1 MNLNLIIP
9 TTFGLESVAI
19 EECKKLGYPDLKAE
33 NGRIRLE
40 GGIDDI
46 VWCNL
51 NLRTADRVL
60 LEVGNFEAFSF
71 DELFENIKNLPWHL
85 YIPKNGEIHVTG
97 KSIKSQLHSIP
108 DCQAI
113 TKKAI
118 VSSLGEYYGI
128 NTLPED
134 GDYYKVEVKLS
145 DNMVSV
151 TIDTTGMGL
160 NKRGYRKEG
169 GIAPLRETIAAG
181 ICLLSDWK
189 PDKPLLDPFCGSG
202 TFLIE
207 AALIGKNIAPG
218 KLRSF
223 SAEAWPW
230 IPDKM
235 WKNARDQIVE
245 NEKKVKLELIGMDW
259 DPDIV
264 KQATNNA
271 ERAGVVDDIRFET
284 AEFNPEKLDFHGT
297 LITNPPYGER
307 VGEIDDVEEI
317 IYKLG
322 QWQKNDSRTS
332 FFILSPHP
340 QFEKIFG
347 KKANKNRKLFNGN
360 IKCYLYSYKAKTKN

>member
-1 MNLNLIIP
+1 MKLNLIIP

-19 EECKKLGYPDLKAE
+19 EELRKLGYPDLKAE

-46 VWCNL
+46 VWCNM

-85 YIPKNGEIHVTG
+85 WIPKNGEIHVTG

-134 GDYYKVEVKLS
+134 GDYYKVEIKLS
-145 DNMVSV
+145 DNIASV
-151 TIDTTGMGL
+151 TIDTTGIGL

-169 GIAPLRETIAAG
+169 GLAPLRETIAAG
-181 ICLLSDWK
+181 ICLLSKWK
-189 PDKPLLDPFCGSG
+189 PEKTLVDPFCGSG

-218 KLRSF
+218 KFRTF
-223 SAEAWPW
+223 SAEDWSW
-230 IPDKM
+230 IPKKL
-235 WKNARDQIVE
+235 WKDAR
-245 NEKKVKLELIGMDW
+245 EKVLDDERDVKLDLIGMDL
-259 DPDIV
+259 DPSII
-264 KQATNNA
+264 KQAVNNS
-271 ERAGVVDDIRFET
+271 ERAEVISDIRFET
-284 AEFNPEKLDFHGT
+284 KKFDYRDLDFRGM

-307 VGEIDDVEEI
+307 IGEIEEAEDI
-317 IYKLG
+317 IHDLGQLKKKLG
-322 QWQKNDSRTS
+322 NSQ

-347 KKANKNRKLFNGN
+347 RKANKNRKLFNGN
-360 IKCYLYSYKAKTKN
+360 IKCYLYSY